1 MKRIK
6 MEEIESQQSTQS
18 TYTKK
23 ITTPIYEPK
32 NKMPNISE
40 LYDTRK
46 RDELIAEILKENLP
60 DEISRFLISA
70 AERHTVFKF
79 SKVADF
85 YAHAPKNIKEM
96 MENSALVIIDYDK
109 AIENGFTTFNTDV
122 QGDLQEYLESKW

>member
-1 MKRIK
+1 MKSTTERNRMK
-6 MEEIESQQSTQS
+6 STQS

-23 ITTPIYEPK
+23 ITTPVYEPK

-40 LYDTRK
+40 LYDTAK
-46 RDELIAEILKENLP
+46 RDSLVQEILEQNLP
-60 DEISRFLISA
+60 DEIQRFLISA

-85 YAHAPKNIKEM
+85 YAHAPRNIKEL

-109 AIENGFTTFNTDV
+109 AIENGFTTFNDAV
-122 QGDLQEYLESKW
+122 QGDLREYLDSKW

>member
-1 MKRIK
+1 
-6 MEEIESQQSTQS
+6 MEEIEYQQLAQS

-40 LYDTRK
+40 LYDTSK
-46 RDELIAEILKENLP
+46 RDSLVQEILDQNLP
-60 DEISRFLISA
+60 DELSRFLISA

-85 YAHAPKNIKEM
+85 YAHAPKNIKEL

-109 AIENGFTTFNTDV
+109 AIENGFTTFNTGV
-122 QGDLQEYLESKW
+122 QDDLQEYLESKW